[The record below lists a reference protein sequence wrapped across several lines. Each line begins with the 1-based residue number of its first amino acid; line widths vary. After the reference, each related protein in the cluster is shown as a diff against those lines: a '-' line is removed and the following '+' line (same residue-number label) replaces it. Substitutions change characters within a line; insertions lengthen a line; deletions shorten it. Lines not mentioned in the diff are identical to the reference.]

1 MTHLRRSVV
10 RSLQHLHYI
19 WALGFHSFPAVVQL
33 FWHSMALLS
42 FLLVSQVWVFGI
54 SGWDGEGKVCNV
66 FCFIFRCTVV
76 HLCSRHTE
84 TPGKLL
90 CSFTYLGRPR
100 SGRFHYICI
109 ALASVNTAILICLL
123 LD

>member
-54 SGWDGEGKVCNV
+54 CGWDGEGKVCNV
-66 FCFIFRCTVV
+66 FCLNFRCTVV

-84 TPGKLL
+84 TPGRLL

-100 SGRFHYICI
+100 SGEIPLYMHSFGVCEYRY
-109 ALASVNTAILICLL
+109 
-123 LD
+123 LDLFVA